1 MLQIIKFLTEIKNNE
16 NIRFP
21 LSHRQSYAS
30 LSIARLNGNFYVMCD
45 YIQCN
50 GIIFIDKA
58 YTHPMNIVKSKR
70 ASGT

>member
-1 MLQIIKFLTEIKNNE
+1 MIQANKQRVNTPNNE

-30 LSIARLNGNFYVMCD
+30 LRITRLNGNFYVMCD

-50 GIIFIDKA
+50 GIIFIDKD
-58 YTHPMNIVKSKR
+58 YTHPMNIV
-70 ASGT
+70 